1 MPIAV
6 GKTLSREQLKARV
19 QKNRKGDLA
28 YLIDRALAFRFDP
41 SDTLVISGFWRSGT
55 TWLEESLREILYAKT
70 LFEPIDPLLHDTQT
84 LHEHDQVA
92 GKTLEFLRLYM
103 PYCSGSILSSGHPLT
118 KLFRQSLRSELR
130 GAWARRFRQGLA
142 ESFRPRLVVK
152 FVNAQLC
159 LRAAQN
165 TFVMPVL
172 HVYRDPRAVVASIKK
187 TRWHGLFD
195 HLSLREQLLETPDG
209 RVEYFGRWR
218 GEILEYDRYNT
229 VTRVAAYWALTEK
242 FLQDSYAD
250 EQNRFVCISY
260 EALAQQ
266 REKVFATILD
276 KLNLRPW
283 QKNFRVA
290 EKDST
295 TTSKKQQGAS
305 VKERV
310 AGWKNYLSSI
320 DVAVIESIT
329 QHLGFA
335 ERLADDAVAASSA
348 TAAEVLA

>member
-1 MPIAV
+1 MSIAV
-6 GKTLSREQLKARV
+6 GKTLSREELKLRV
-19 QKNRKGDLA
+19 PQSRKGDLA

-41 SDTLVISGFWRSGT
+41 SNTLVISGFWRSGT

-70 LFEPIDPLLHDTQT
+70 LFEPIDPLLHDTQV
-84 LHEHDQVA
+84 LHTHDQVA

-103 PYCSGSILSSGHPLT
+103 PYSRDRILPNHQPLAEV
-118 KLFRQSLRSELR
+118 FRKALRAEIR

-165 TFVMPVL
+165 TFAMPVL

-187 TRWHGLFD
+187 TRWHQLFD
-195 HLSLREQLLETPDG
+195 HLSLREQLLEVSDG
-209 RVEYFGRWR
+209 RIEYFKQWR
-218 GEILEYDRYNT
+218 DEILDYDRYNAI
-229 VTRVAAYWALTEK
+229 TRIAAYWALTEK
-242 FLQDSYAD
+242 FLQESYAD
-250 EQNRFVCISY
+250 PQSRFVCISY
-260 EALAQQ
+260 EKLAQQ
-266 REKVFATILD
+266 REKVFTAILE

-283 QKNFRVA
+283 RENFYVA

-295 TTSKKQQGAS
+295 TTSKKQKGAS
-305 VKERV
+305 VQERV

-320 DVAVIESIT
+320 DVAVIESVA
-329 QHLGFA
+329 QHFGFE
-335 ERLADDAVAASSA
+335 ERLADNVVEAPS
-348 TAAEVLA
+348 EVLA

>member
-6 GKTLSREQLKARV
+6 GKTLSREKLKLRV
-19 QKNRKGDLA
+19 AKNRKGDVA

-70 LFEPIDPLLHDTQT
+70 LFEPIDPLLHDTQEV
-84 LHEHDQVA
+84 HAHDQVA
-92 GKTLEFLRLYM
+92 GKTLEFLRMYM
-103 PYCSGSILSSGHPLT
+103 PYCRDDVLPNGHPLAE
-118 KLFRQSLRSELR
+118 LFRRALRAQLR

-159 LRAAQN
+159 LRPAQN
-165 TFVMPVL
+165 TFAMPVL

-195 HLSLREQLLETPDG
+195 HLSLREQLLEVPDG
-209 RVEYFGRWR
+209 RAEYFNRWR
-218 GEILEYDRYNT
+218 DEILDYDRYNT
-229 VTRVAAYWALTEK
+229 VTRIAAYWSLTEK

-250 EQNRFVCISY
+250 DQSRFVCISY
-260 EALAQQ
+260 EQLAQQ
-266 REKVFATILD
+266 REKVFAAILE
-276 KLNLRPW
+276 KLSLRPW
-283 QKNFRVA
+283 QKNFLVA

-305 VKERV
+305 VNERV
-310 AGWKNYLSSI
+310 AGWRNYLSTTDI
-320 DVAVIESIT
+320 AVIESIA
-329 QHLGFA
+329 QHFGFA
-335 ERLADDAVAASSA
+335 ERLADDAAAASP
-348 TAAEVLA
+348 EVAQEALA